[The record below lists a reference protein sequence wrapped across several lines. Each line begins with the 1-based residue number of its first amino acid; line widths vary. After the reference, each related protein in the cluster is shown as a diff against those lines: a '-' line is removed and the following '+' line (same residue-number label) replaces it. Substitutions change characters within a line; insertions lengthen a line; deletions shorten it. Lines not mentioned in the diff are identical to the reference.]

1 MGEKTTVQPFL
12 KWAGGKRQL
21 LPEIRKYI
29 PKHFTNYY
37 EPFVGAGALLFDLK
51 PHNATIN
58 DVNAE
63 LINVYNMIQT
73 DIDGLIYDL
82 QKHQNKP
89 EYFYE
94 IRALDRTEAYHALP
108 PLQRASR
115 LIYLNKTCYNGLFRV
130 NRKGQFNVPFG
141 KYKNPSIV
149 NEAVLRVV
157 SDYLNNNHVTILNED
172 FVEAVRSAGEG
183 DLVYFD
189 PPYDPVSE
197 TSSFTSYSNEGFT
210 KDDQIR
216 LRDLYLELHKRGC
229 HVLLSNSDT
238 PFINEIYQELHA
250 SYPEIRI
257 KKVQASRAI
266 NSQGTKRGRISE
278 VLVVNFN
285 EVDSKI
291 AESMKQAL

>member
-1 MGEKTTVQPFL
+1 MAEKTTVQPFL

-29 PKHFTNYY
+29 PKYFTNYY
-37 EPFVGAGALLFDLK
+37 EPFIGAGAVLFDLK

-63 LINVYNMIQT
+63 LINVYNVIRT
-73 DIDGLIYDL
+73 DVDNLVHDL
-82 QKHQNKP
+82 QKHQNNQ

-94 IRALDRTEAYHALP
+94 IRALDRTEAYRHLS

-130 NRKGQFNVPFG
+130 NSKGQFNVPFG

-149 NEAVLRVV
+149 NEGVLRAV

-172 FVEAVRSAGEG
+172 FEEAVRNAGEG

-210 KDDQIR
+210 RDDQTR
-216 LRDLYLELHKRGC
+216 LRDLYLELHKRGSY
-229 HVLLSNSDT
+229 VLLSNSDT
-238 PFINEIYQELHA
+238 PFINEIYQELHT
-250 SYPEIRI
+250 SNPEICI
-257 KKVQASRAI
+257 KKVQASRSI
-266 NSQGTKRGRISE
+266 NSQGAKRGKINE
-278 VLVVNFN
+278 VLVVNFG
-285 EVDSKI
+285 ED
-291 AESMKQAL
+291 EE

>member
-1 MGEKTTVQPFL
+1 MAETTVVQPFL

-29 PKHFTNYY
+29 PKHFTHYY
-37 EPFVGAGALLFDLK
+37 EPFIGAGAVLFDLK

-63 LINVYNMIQT
+63 LINVYNVIRT
-73 DIDGLIYDL
+73 DVDNLVRDL
-82 QKHQNKP
+82 QKHQNNP

-94 IRALDRTEAYHALP
+94 IRALDRTEAYHHLS

-130 NRKGQFNVPFG
+130 NSKGQFNVPFG

-149 NEAVLRVV
+149 NEDVLRVV

-172 FVEAVRSAGEG
+172 FEEAVQNAGEG

-197 TSSFTSYSNEGFT
+197 TSSFTSYSNEVFT
-210 KDDQIR
+210 RDDQTR

-229 HVLLSNSDT
+229 YVLLSNSDT
-238 PFINEIYQELHA
+238 PFINEIYQELHT
-250 SYPEIRI
+250 SNPEICI

-266 NSQGTKRGRISE
+266 NSQGAKRGKINE
-278 VLVVNFN
+278 VLVVNFG
-285 EVDSKI
+285 EG
-291 AESMKQAL
+291 EE